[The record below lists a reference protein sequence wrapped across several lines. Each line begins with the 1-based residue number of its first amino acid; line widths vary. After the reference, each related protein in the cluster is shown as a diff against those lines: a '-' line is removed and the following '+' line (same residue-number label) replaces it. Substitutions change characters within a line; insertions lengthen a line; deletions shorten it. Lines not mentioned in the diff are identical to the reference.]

1 MRGLTDAEAKR
12 EALRR
17 VEERARAEATQAR
30 ARATLSAN
38 AREVAERRF
47 SEALRER
54 DEEER
59 ALRAMHARAVAKAET
74 AIRRL
79 EAPETRERW
88 RERRAERIAKEVSDA
103 VECAVAFALGG
114 DALEVA
120 CGGVFVDASRR
131 GEAGRLARVALGYVN
146 RALEASERV
155 GDLSDRE
162 TRAYGDASIAL
173 EAYCQDVE
181 NDLLEQFSK
190 ALGRRA
196 YAEAKTA
203 AEALFNLNGGVSVVS
218 RFIATREM
226 FLSSVAMEEMQ
237 SVRDT
242 VERSLSAERT
252 GSACVER
259 VERYFNDICAMV
271 RKEYQQS
278 IITAFGF
285 SNGRAVKVLNVLLRR
300 IMEQRI
306 GCVVEVFL
314 GAAIR
319 SPNALHLRLAL
330 TATTLRGMN
339 ELNRIVRELTNDHL
353 DLEFIDSEAFFG
365 IGSEALLDDECA
377 SLDAVPS
384 DDELFSTLCLNVS
397 DERAMDAFGE
407 RFKDVFRRL
416 EMYMSEDYIG
426 GAQLR
431 ISEVFVARVT
441 RLAQRVLR
449 ETIASTRG
457 ASARFTSSTS
467 RDESRSE
474 VFEPLLRAT
483 SNVSKW
489 FRRTSDS
496 IASVT
501 SRLSKGTV
509 NQTLAVAQ
517 NQLANDLSEALQVT
531 ATRAVALLDAKFR
544 GIQRLDDFASV
555 EGRETTAC
563 AAIIDVLRGLSATA
577 KDCLDS
583 TNAESLVNEI
593 VEQFYSLL
601 FMHVCRF
608 KYSMLGGMQLKLD
621 LNAYVEW
628 ARQAGVKRALVVKLE
643 AFSLRTNVL
652 VVSAD
657 AVDVLVQE
665 LDSDAGSDDSKV
677 EIGMLRD
684 LRAD

>member
-1 MRGLTDAEAKR
+1 
-12 EALRR
+12 
-17 VEERARAEATQAR
+17 
-30 ARATLSAN
+30 
-38 AREVAERRF
+38 
-47 SEALRER
+47 
-54 DEEER
+54 
-59 ALRAMHARAVAKAET
+59 
-74 AIRRL
+74 
-79 EAPETRERW
+79 
-88 RERRAERIAKEVSDA
+88 
-103 VECAVAFALGG
+103 
-114 DALEVA
+114 
-120 CGGVFVDASRR
+120 
-131 GEAGRLARVALGYVN
+131 
-146 RALEASERV
+146 
-155 GDLSDRE
+155 
-162 TRAYGDASIAL
+162 
-173 EAYCQDVE
+173 
-181 NDLLEQFSK
+181 
-190 ALGRRA
+190 
-196 YAEAKTA
+196 
-203 AEALFNLNGGVSVVS
+203 
-218 RFIATREM
+218 
-226 FLSSVAMEEMQ
+226 
-237 SVRDT
+237 
-242 VERSLSAERT
+242 
-252 GSACVER
+252 
-259 VERYFNDICAMV
+259 
-271 RKEYQQS
+271 
-278 IITAFGF
+278 
-285 SNGRAVKVLNVLLRR
+285 
-300 IMEQRI
+300 
-306 GCVVEVFL
+306 
-314 GAAIR
+314 
-319 SPNALHLRLAL
+319 
-330 TATTLRGMN
+330 
-339 ELNRIVRELTNDHL
+339 
-353 DLEFIDSEAFFG
+353 
-365 IGSEALLDDECA
+365 
-377 SLDAVPS
+377 
-384 DDELFSTLCLNVS
+384 
-397 DERAMDAFGE
+397 
-407 RFKDVFRRL
+407 
-416 EMYMSEDYIG
+416 MYMSEDYIG